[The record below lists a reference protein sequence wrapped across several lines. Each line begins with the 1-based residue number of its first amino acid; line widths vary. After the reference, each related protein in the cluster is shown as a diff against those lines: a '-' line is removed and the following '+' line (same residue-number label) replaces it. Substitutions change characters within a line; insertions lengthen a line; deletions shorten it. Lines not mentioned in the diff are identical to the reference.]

1 MYAGTAIIGTGFD
14 AVGTVYCHAFR
25 CVCFFVFVF

>member
-1 MYAGTAIIGTGFD
+1 MYAGTAIIRTGFD

-25 CVCFFVFVF
+25 CVFLFVF